1 MILAALVLAAA
12 IAPPGPTL
20 AVEDTM
26 HTEVPPIFVHAPRV
40 TLDEILDRV
49 ARGEARRESLL
60 TDESFL
66 ATARIVAHAAERGK
80 VPELFYESVSRVYKR
95 RPDKVRAI
103 LVRRYEAHPPKKKGE
118 RGDGGIRFGP
128 SMGERMVNFAFRPEA
143 RRDFRYRIVGRDIV
157 GNHVVYRIEFKPR
170 SLLAPGEPT
179 GLVWVDTNDF
189 VIVRQEIGFER
200 SPAPLFL
207 QRVDRMVIERER
219 AADHWVLRR
228 ILVRATA
235 TFSIPKIGRSV
246 DMSLQ
251 FDDYAIN
258 AGIPDSVFAAH
269 AARPLEDE

>member
-26 HTEVPPIFVHAPRV
+26 HTEVPTIFVHAPRV

-80 VPELFYESVSRVYKR
+80 APELFYESVSRVYKK

-128 SMGERMVNFAFRPEA
+128 SMGERMV
-143 RRDFRYRIVGRDIV
+143 
-157 GNHVVYRIEFKPR
+157 
-170 SLLAPGEPT
+170 
-179 GLVWVDTNDF
+179 
-189 VIVRQEIGFER
+189 
-200 SPAPLFL
+200 
-207 QRVDRMVIERER
+207 
-219 AADHWVLRR
+219 
-228 ILVRATA
+228 
-235 TFSIPKIGRSV
+235 
-246 DMSLQ
+246 
-251 FDDYAIN
+251 
-258 AGIPDSVFAAH
+258 
-269 AARPLEDE
+269 